1 MKPIMSAAPSKSATQ
16 SEALHKPIRHMHAA
30 VFQSTRRT
38 DCEEKR
44 DPSEYETGIDLNWS
58 LTEPAD

>member
-1 MKPIMSAAPSKSATQ
+1 MSPAQLSPTQ

-30 VFQSTRRT
+30 ASKTMKRT
-38 DCEEKR
+38 DCGEKR
-44 DPSEYETGIDLNWS
+44 DPSEYETNEELNWS